1 MTITKTNHPTWGN
14 CIHMTN
20 GTVELL
26 VTTDYGPRVISAN
39 LCGMENIFYQDTEK
53 KPLGEK
59 FEVFGGDIH
68 VLYGGH
74 RLWIAPEI
82 LPRCY
87 HPDNA
92 PVTCESVS
100 GGMKFIASVEEQN
113 HIRKSITV
121 TLGESGKVNVLHQVE
136 NVGLWDVNLSLWCL
150 SMLDKGG
157 KLIMPITQQDT
168 GLLPNR
174 NISLWAYSNMA
185 DHRVY
190 WGKEYMTLQQDE
202 NTAAPIKI
210 GYSNGDGWAAYFNKG
225 QAFVKYF
232 DYDSSQS
239 YPDNGCNF
247 ETFTNDVMLESETLG
262 PLVNIAP
269 GACATHSETWVFH
282 KADTMPTNDECD
294 FAKQVKGFIAANQ

>member
-1 MTITKTNHPTWGN
+1 MTITKTNHPIWGN
-14 CIHMTN
+14 CVHMTN
-20 GTVELL
+20 QVVELL
-26 VTTDYGPRVISAN
+26 VTTDFGPRVISAN
-39 LCGMENIFYQDTEK
+39 LCGMDNLFYQDTEK

-59 FEVFGGDIH
+59 FDVYGGDIH

-87 HPDNA
+87 HPDNS
-92 PVTCESVS
+92 PVTCEAVD
-100 GGMKFIASVEEQN
+100 GGMKFIGAVEQHN
-113 HIRKSITV
+113 HIRKTITI
-121 TLGESGKVNVLHQVE
+121 TMGQGGEVNVDHQVE

-150 SMLDKGG
+150 TMLDKGG
-157 KLIMPITQQDT
+157 KLVMPVTRRDT

-190 WGKEYMTLQQDE
+190 WGKEYMVLSQDE
-202 NTAAPIKI
+202 NTPAPIKI
-210 GYSNGDGWAAYFNKG
+210 GYSNEDGWAAYFNKG
-225 QAFVKYF
+225 QVFVKYF
-232 DYDSSQS
+232 DYDKSKS

-269 GACATHSETWVFH
+269 GEKANHTEKWVFH
-282 KADTMPTNDECD
+282 KESAMPCSSGDGVADL
-294 FAKQVKGFIAANQ
+294 VKKFGL